1 MKSLNMRIY
10 GLNEKELNTIHNTGL
25 KILTINEKYSY
36 RQLILKSLST
46 LEELNFVVGKIV
58 NIISNKPRY
67 FEELE

>member
-46 LEELNFVVGKIV
+46 LEELNFVVGKIG